1 VRDYLVLQVGVE
13 IDEDVAAGDQ
23 VQACEGWVADD
34 AMGREDTGCAQ
45 FFEHEIAGVVSR
57 EIGLEALG

>member
-1 VRDYLVLQVGVE
+1 MRDYLVLQVGVE

-23 VQACEGWVADD
+23 VQVREGWVADD

-45 FFEHEIAGVVSR
+45 FFADEIAGAVTR
-57 EIGLEALG
+57 EEGLEALG